1 VRAVRLLVA
10 NVEEIASGSLLV
22 LMSFA
27 TFGNVV
33 ARYFFNNPL
42 EWAEEFSRYAF
53 IWVVFLGAAVC
64 SKHGRHI
71 VIDGLT
77 LALPARV
84 RVGLAVLVDVLIL
97 ALMTVLAYYGWILTI
112 FTTQPTSTLHVPMSV
127 VYVVV
132 PASAVC
138 IALRSLGSLARRVRG
153 AGRGGRG

>member
-1 VRAVRLLVA
+1 MRAVRLLVA

-42 EWAEEFSRYAF
+42 AWAEEFSRYAF

-64 SKHGRHI
+64 TKHGRHI
-71 VIDGLT
+71 VIDGL
-77 LALPARV
+77 ALSLPERARV
-84 RVGLAVLVDVLIL
+84 SLAVLVDVLIL

-138 IALRSLGSLARRVRG
+138 IALRSLGSLARRVRS
-153 AGRGGRG
+153 AGRGERG

>member
-1 VRAVRLLVA
+1 MRAVRLLVA
-10 NVEEIASGSLLV
+10 NVEELASGSLLV

-53 IWVVFLGAAVC
+53 IWIVFLGAAVC
-64 SKHGRHI
+64 TKHGRHI
-71 VIDGLT
+71 VIDGLV
-77 LALPARV
+77 LALPERV

-97 ALMTVLAYYGWILTI
+97 ALMTVLAYYGWILTL
-112 FTTQPTSTLHVPMSV
+112 FTTQPTSTLRVPMSV

-138 IALRSLGSLARRVRG
+138 IALRSLGSLARRVRS

>member
-1 VRAVRLLVA
+1 MRAVRLLVA

-53 IWVVFLGAAVC
+53 IWIVFLGAAVC
-64 SKHGRHI
+64 TKHGRHI
-71 VIDGLT
+71 VIDGLA
-77 LALPARV
+77 LALPERV
-84 RVGLAVLVDVLIL
+84 RVSLAVLVDVLIL

-138 IALRSLGSLARRVRG
+138 IALRSLGSLARRVRS

>member
-27 TFGNVV
+27 TFGNVI

-42 EWAEEFSRYAF
+42 AWAEEFSRYAF
-53 IWVVFLGAAVC
+53 IWIVFLGAAVC
-64 SKHGRHI
+64 TKHGRHI
-71 VIDGLT
+71 VIDGLA
-77 LALPARV
+77 LALPERV
-84 RVGLAVLVDVLIL
+84 RVSLAVLVDVLIL

-112 FTTQPTSTLHVPMSV
+112 FTTQPTSTLYVPMSV

-138 IALRSLGSLARRVRG
+138 IALRSLGSLARRVRS
-153 AGRGGRG
+153 AKREERA